1 MGVLS
6 RQLFVLVLMR
16 GGVMPQISGPFRVAF
31 CLLEFISRR
40 SDLKP
45 LANLITWCNLIWTA
59 SEAGARRLQVLPILE
74 RVRRFFPPP
83 PLCGGCV
90 SGFLWPLLPIHIWRT
105 VRTAWPACW
114 RPKHRNERISFTHP
128 IVESFVKGWNAQ
140 VLSSNAG
147 ICRVPS
153 GIPQESWWEGVRSLQ
168 FGFSFPRLDEI
179 PLWTLKK
186 KTW

>member
-74 RVRRFFPPP
+74 RVRRFFFPPP
-83 PLCGGCV
+83 FVEAACPGFSDLFFPFISGVPLG
-90 SGFLWPLLPIHIWRT
+90 LLDQL
-105 VRTAWPACW
+105 V
-114 RPKHRNERISFTHP
+114 
-128 IVESFVKGWNAQ
+128 
-140 VLSSNAG
+140 
-147 ICRVPS
+147 
-153 GIPQESWWEGVRSLQ
+153 GIPSIAMKGLALHTQLSNHLWKGGTHKSCLQMLVFAEFLQASPKNLGGKEFGHCSLASVFPVWMRSLY
-168 FGFSFPRLDEI
+168 GP
-179 PLWTLKK
+179 
-186 KTW
+186 